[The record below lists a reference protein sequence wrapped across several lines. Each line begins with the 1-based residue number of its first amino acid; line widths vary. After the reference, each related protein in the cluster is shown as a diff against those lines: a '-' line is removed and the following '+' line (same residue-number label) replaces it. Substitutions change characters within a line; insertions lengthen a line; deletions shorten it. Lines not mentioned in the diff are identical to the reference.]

1 MPNNDEYQ
9 WSGIPPHL
17 RAEFDVESLQQ
28 YLSYR
33 GSSAPAKLF
42 AQVDPD
48 FYRES
53 YTEYLQANSD
63 PVEFFFR
70 QGWKL
75 GHQPNQWFQ
84 TDFYLGEYGDIR
96 QAGVNPFEHFL
107 FHGFRENRHYSANS
121 MNSLLDVVNKRSDQD
136 PLNLFYRSTNQPPMA
151 NIDQVFQEI
160 KQRLLPDSIR
170 HVVAFGHDNY
180 TRHIGGIQI
189 VVGVEQQKFEATNTN
204 YIFIFP
210 CHPRLSLAP
219 LQPTPTFQIIVNGKV
234 IPLRC
239 ELTGILEKLG
249 NLEALVVH
257 SIYGHDP
264 AIIAQESQAVPIQ
277 HFVWWVHD
285 YSANCEN
292 HLLAHNNSRSCND
305 PPPDSQI
312 CLTCIYG
319 SRRLEHVNRVQH
331 LVNAAPWRFM
341 APSESAKKISMS
353 GSTPLPIPEVVPHGD
368 VSFGGSRAPFDP
380 QDRKLRIAF
389 VGQPVHHKGWKVFRQ
404 LVDFSKSRRLPVEFF
419 HLGSATSDSIGISYI
434 NLAQTSSNLGLTT
447 DLLIEHRIDA
457 VFIWSIHQ
465 ETFNLVTYESIAA
478 GCIVI
483 TRIGSG
489 NIAAA
494 ALSHDR
500 SLTYESEIDL
510 FSDEQIV
517 EKITQK
523 ILHGCPIGHFVF
535 TGTTFP
541 MIGGDRQ

>member
-1 MPNNDEYQ
+1 MPSNDEYR
-9 WSGIPPHL
+9 WSGIAPHL
-17 RAEFDVESLQQ
+17 RSEFDVESLQL
-28 YLSYR
+28 YLNCL
-33 GSSAPAKLF
+33 GSSIPANLF
-42 AQVDPD
+42 AQVDSD
-48 FYRES
+48 FYQES
-53 YTEYLQANSD
+53 YAEFLQANSD

-70 QGWKL
+70 HGWEL
-75 GHQPNQWFQ
+75 GHQPNQWFE
-84 TDFYLGEYGDIR
+84 THFYLSEYGDIR
-96 QAGVNPFEHFL
+96 EAGVNPFEHFL

-121 MNSLLDVVNKRSDQD
+121 MSSLLDVVNKRTDQD
-136 PLNLFYRSTNQPPMA
+136 PLNLSYRSTNQPPMA
-151 NIDQVFQEI
+151 NVEQVFKEI
-160 KQRLLPDSIR
+160 QDRLFPDSSR
-170 HVVAFGHDNY
+170 HVVAIGHDNY

-189 VVGVEQQKFEATNTN
+189 VVGAEQQKFEATNTN

-210 CHPRLSLAP
+210 SHPRLSLAP
-219 LQPTPTFQIIVNGKV
+219 NQTTPTFQIIVNGKL
-234 IPLRC
+234 IPLRF
-239 ELTGILEKLG
+239 ELTGILEKFVG
-249 NLEALVVH
+249 LEALVVH

-264 AIIAQESQAVPIQ
+264 AIIAQESQTVPIK

-305 PPPDSQI
+305 PPLDSQI
-312 CLTCIYG
+312 CLTCTHG
-319 SRRLEHVNRVQH
+319 SRRFEHVNRVQH
-331 LVNAAPWRFM
+331 LVNAAPWRFV

-353 GSTPLPIPEVVPHGD
+353 GSTPLPTPVVVPHGD
-368 VSFGGSRAPFDP
+368 VSFGGSRTPFDP
-380 QDRKLRIAF
+380 QQRKLRIAF
-389 VGQPVHHKGWKVFRQ
+389 VGQPVQHKGWKVFRQ

-419 HLGSATSDSIGISYI
+419 HLGSLASDCAGINYI

-517 EKITQK
+517 ERITQK
-523 ILHGCPIGHFVF
+523 ILHGRPTGHFVF
-535 TGTTFP
+535 TGTTFA

>member
-1 MPNNDEYQ
+1 MPSNDNDQ

-17 RAEFDVESLQQ
+17 RADFSVEPLQQ
-28 YLSYR
+28 YLNYL
-33 GSSAPAKLF
+33 GSSIPANLF
-42 AQVDPD
+42 AQVDAD
-48 FYRES
+48 FYLEN
-53 YTEYLQANSD
+53 YAECLKADDN

-70 QGWKL
+70 HGWKL

-84 TDFYLGEYGDIR
+84 TDFYLGEYGDVR
-96 QAGVNPFEHFL
+96 EAGVNPFGHFL

-136 PLNLFYRSTNQPPMA
+136 PLNLLYRSTNQPPLA
-151 NIDQVFQEI
+151 NVEQVFQEI
-160 KQRLLPDSIR
+160 KQRLWPDSIR

-189 VVGVEQQKFEATNTN
+189 VVGVEQQKFEAMNTN

-210 CHPRLSLAP
+210 SHPRLSLAP

-249 NLEALVVH
+249 DLEALVVH

-264 AIIAQESQAVPIQ
+264 AIIAQESKTVQIKN
-277 HFVWWVHD
+277 FVWWIHD
-285 YSANCEN
+285 YSIHCEN
-292 HLLAHNNSRSCND
+292 HLLAHNNLRPCND
-305 PPPDSQI
+305 PPLDSQI
-312 CLTCIYG
+312 CLTCVHG
-319 SRRLEHVNRVQH
+319 SRRFEHVNRVQH
-331 LVNAAPWRFM
+331 LVKAADWHFVT
-341 APSESAKKISMS
+341 PSESAKKISIS
-353 GSTPLPIPEVVPHGD
+353 GSTPIPAPEVVLHGD
-368 VSFGGSRAPFDP
+368 VSFKGSRKPFDP
-380 QDRKLRIAF
+380 QLRKLRIAF
-389 VGQPVHHKGWKVFRQ
+389 VGQPVQHKGWKVFRQ
-404 LVDFSKSRRLPVEFF
+404 LVDFSKTRRLPVEFF
-419 HLGSATSDSIGISYI
+419 HLGSIASESSGISYI

-447 DLLIEHRIDA
+447 ELLLEHQIDA

-478 GCIVI
+478 GCTVI
-483 TRIGSG
+483 TRAGSG

-494 ALSHDR
+494 ALGHDR
-500 SLTYESEIDL
+500 SLTYESEIEL

-523 ILHGCPIGHFVF
+523 VLNGLPTGQFVF
-535 TGTTFP
+535 TGTTFAL
-541 MIGGDRQ
+541 IGGDHI